1 MWAEADGYW
10 GVVQWRVA
18 TVAEVIAMFFLGIG
32 GMSVLN
38 GQLAIGSFVTALGS
52 ISTFGNTTA
61 SIFGAIF
68 DLMKGYA
75 SVFEISDIFNAMTR
89 RSELFKA
96 RERRL
101 RLMKEWDKDKNKK
114 SIDEGESGFR
124 SRPNNRQPRHIPDL
138 STTPPPF
145 R

>member
-32 GMSVLN
+32 GMSVVNGSLN
-38 GQLAIGSFVTALGS
+38 IGAFVTALGS
-52 ISTFGNTTA
+52 ISTFGSTTA

-75 SVFEISDIFNAMTR
+75 SVFEISDIFNTMTR
-89 RSELFKA
+89 RSELFRA

-101 RLMKEWDKDKNKK
+101 NLMAQWSKEKQEETE
-114 SIDEGESGFR
+114 EGE
-124 SRPNNRQPRHIPDL
+124 
-138 STTPPPF
+138 
-145 R
+145 

>member
-61 SIFGAIF
+61 SIFGAIEQ
-68 DLMKGYA
+68 
-75 SVFEISDIFNAMTR
+75 VI
-89 RSELFKA
+89 
-96 RERRL
+96 
-101 RLMKEWDKDKNKK
+101 
-114 SIDEGESGFR
+114 
-124 SRPNNRQPRHIPDL
+124 QPYGN
-138 STTPPPF
+138 
-145 R
+145 